1 MLVRSALMSCA
12 LLVAG
17 AAAAPAMAEEA
28 NGQCQATSFRIYF
41 QHGSAALDETGVQML
56 NVAERAVAACDY
68 AELHVSVDAS
78 SPLAVERGR
87 AIQAAAQGRSWDLV
101 AIEPRSGMQ
110 HASYNDGPEYAQI
123 TMTPNVMPVNAPLMA
138 SRQAVS

>member
-1 MLVRSALMSCA
+1 MFVRSALMSCA

-17 AAAAPAMAEEA
+17 AAAPAMAQEA
-28 NGQCQATSFRIYF
+28 NGQCQATSFRVYF
-41 QHGSAALDETGVQML
+41 QHGSAAMDETGMQML
-56 NVAERAVAACDY
+56 NVAERAVAACEY

-78 SPLAVERGR
+78 SPLAVQRGQ

-101 AIEPRSGMQ
+101 AVEPRSGMQ
-110 HASYNDGPEYAQI
+110 RASYSDGPEYAEV